1 MDDEGVRNLTCTKD
15 HSYRREVSV
24 QQDSL
29 EQYLESA
36 SRAILA
42 VCRADPKQG
51 YGTRGLHTVPADVRQ
66 AHKGLKQ
73 EYRWKYKCR
82 K

>member
-1 MDDEGVRNLTCTKD
+1 M
-15 HSYRREVSV
+15 

-51 YGTRGLHTVPADVRQ
+51 YGTRGLHTVPADVKQ

>member
-1 MDDEGVRNLTCTKD
+1 MDSEGVRRLTCTKD
-15 HSYRREVSV
+15 HSHWREVSV

-51 YGTRGLHTVPADVRQ
+51 YGTRGLHTVPADVKQ

-73 EYRWKYKCR
+73 EYKRKYRCR

>member
-1 MDDEGVRNLTCTKD
+1 MDDEGVRRLTCTKD
-15 HSYRREVSV
+15 HSHWREVSV

-42 VCRADPKQG
+42 GCRADPKQG
-51 YGTRGLHTVPADVRQ
+51 YGTRGLHTVPADVKQ

-73 EYRWKYKCR
+73 EHKWKYQCR

>member
-1 MDDEGVRNLTCTKD
+1 MDSEGVRRLTRTKD
-15 HSYRREVSV
+15 HSHWREVSV

-51 YGTRGLHTVPADVRQ
+51 YGTRGLHTVPADVKQ